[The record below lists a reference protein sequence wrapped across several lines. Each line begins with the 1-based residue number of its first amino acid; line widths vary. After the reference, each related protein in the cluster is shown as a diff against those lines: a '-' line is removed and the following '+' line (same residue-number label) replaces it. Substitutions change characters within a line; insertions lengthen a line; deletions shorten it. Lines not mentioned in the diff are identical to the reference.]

1 MSQKKRLSRLELKI
15 MEVLWRLGAAS
26 VREVMEGLPEKGRPV
41 HNSVQTMLTRLE
53 GKKAVR
59 RAKKI
64 GNAHIYEPVITR
76 DATERLLVDEI
87 LAFFGGRAAP
97 LVSHLIERGQLTL
110 DDVEQARKSLKKGKE
125 DRKDE

>member
-1 MSQKKRLSRLELKI
+1 MSQRRRLSRLELKI
-15 MEVLWRLGAAS
+15 MEVLWRLGTAS
-26 VREVMEGLPEKGRPV
+26 VREVMEGLPEKGRPA

-76 DATERLLVDEI
+76 EATERVLVDEI

-97 LVSHLIERGQLTL
+97 LVSQLIERGQLTL
-110 DDVEQARKSLKKGKE
+110 DEVEEARRSLSKE
-125 DRKDE
+125 KKDE

>member
-1 MSQKKRLSRLELKI
+1 MSQRRRLSRLELKI

-26 VREVMEGLPEKGRPV
+26 VREVREGLPEKGRPV

-59 RAKKI
+59 RARKI
-64 GNAHIYEPVITR
+64 GTAHIYEPLITR
-76 DATERLLVDEI
+76 EATQSLLVDDI

-97 LVSHLIERGQLTL
+97 LMSHLIERGQLTL
-110 DDVEQARKSLKKGKE
+110 DDVEEARRSLKKE
-125 DRKDE
+125 RRDD

>member
-1 MSQKKRLSRLELKI
+1 MSQKQRLTRLELKI
-15 MEVLWRLGAAS
+15 MEVLWRLGSAS
-26 VREVMEGLPEKGRPV
+26 VHEVMEGLPEKGRPV

-76 DATERLLVDEI
+76 EATERALVDEI

-110 DDVEQARKSLKKGKE
+110 EEVEEARKSLKKG
-125 DRKDE
+125 RKDE